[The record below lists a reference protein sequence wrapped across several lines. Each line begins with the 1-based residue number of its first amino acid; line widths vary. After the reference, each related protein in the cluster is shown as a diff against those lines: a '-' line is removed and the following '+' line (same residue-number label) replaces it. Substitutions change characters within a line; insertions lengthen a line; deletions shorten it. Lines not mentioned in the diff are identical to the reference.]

1 MYNYCVFAYWQCMSR
16 KRKSFEFSLLSMLHE
31 LWSGSSK
38 ALTSTYF
45 HGVYELSMGEKEVI
59 RGITLYVYACTYVHV
74 CSMLKYFHSMCIY
87 MLYGVSIS
95 V

>member
-1 MYNYCVFAYWQCMSR
+1 MSR
-16 KRKSFEFSLLSMLHE
+16 KRKSFEFFLLSMLHE

-38 ALTSTYF
+38 ALTSAYF

-59 RGITLYVYACTYVHV
+59 RGITLYIHVYACTYVRV

-87 MLYGVSIS
+87 MFYGVSIS